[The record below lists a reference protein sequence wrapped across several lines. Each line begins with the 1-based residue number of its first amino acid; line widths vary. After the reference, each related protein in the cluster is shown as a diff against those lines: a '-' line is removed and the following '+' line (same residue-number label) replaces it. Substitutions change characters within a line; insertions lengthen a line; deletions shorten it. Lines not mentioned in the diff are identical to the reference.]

1 MQTEISWSPMTSFPP
16 ILGLADC
23 PSAQAP
29 LLLMLLLS
37 EKRLAP
43 QIWFEFM
50 LKKNPNWFASS
61 NL

>member
-1 MQTEISWSPMTSFPP
+1 MTSFPP

-50 LKKNPNWFASS
+50 LKKKIQIGLQAPICDS
-61 NL
+61 